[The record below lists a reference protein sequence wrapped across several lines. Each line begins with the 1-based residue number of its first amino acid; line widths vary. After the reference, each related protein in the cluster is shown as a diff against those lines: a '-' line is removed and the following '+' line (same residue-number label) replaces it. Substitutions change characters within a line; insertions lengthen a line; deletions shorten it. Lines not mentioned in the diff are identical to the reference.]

1 MKRILLPF
9 LIVAALPLYA
19 GDGALTVA
27 PAVLQLRGSFGQNT
41 TQRLTITNGT
51 SVPFTFD
58 LLAQDVVVRDGKR
71 RFADAGSVA
80 GSIAATAIFSR
91 NTLIVQPGATEAVD
105 VTVTI
110 PQAAQHRAMVAIFRS
125 TSRFVQ
131 NNVPMTASIGTLLT
145 FSIAGDVTVTTEPL
159 AVTPQSAAANLTVSQ
174 KCINRGTDPVVA
186 RATAAVLD
194 AKGTLISR
202 TNLDARRILPG
213 EATTLA
219 GEFAADLAPGH
230 YKVLVTYDFGGKS
243 VTTVGET
250 DVL

>member
-1 MKRILLPF
+1 MKRMLMAF
-9 LIVAALPLYA
+9 LILAALPLYA
-19 GDGALTVA
+19 GDGALTVT

-58 LLAQDVVVRDGKR
+58 LLAQDVVVHDGKR
-71 RFADAGSVA
+71 RFAEAGSVA
-80 GSIAATAIFSR
+80 GSIAATAVFSR
-91 NTLIVQPGATEAVD
+91 KTVSVQPGATEAVD

-110 PQAAQHRAMVAIFRS
+110 PQGAQHRAVVAIFRS
-125 TSRFVQ
+125 TTRFVQ
-131 NNVPMTASIGTLLT
+131 NRVPMHASIGTLLT
-145 FSIAGDVTVTTEPL
+145 FSMSGDVTVSTEPL
-159 AVTPQSAAANLTVSQ
+159 AVTPQSAASNLIVSQ

-202 TNLDARRILPG
+202 TNFDPRRILPG

-243 VTTVGET
+243 VTTAGET